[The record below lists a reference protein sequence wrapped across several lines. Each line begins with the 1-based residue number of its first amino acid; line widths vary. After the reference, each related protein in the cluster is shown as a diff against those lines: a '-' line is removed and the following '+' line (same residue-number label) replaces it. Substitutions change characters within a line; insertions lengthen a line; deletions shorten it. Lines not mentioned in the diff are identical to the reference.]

1 MKLSRFLI
9 IAIAASTSFL
19 TACTSEEEETSARH
33 ELVFQ
38 LGMGNAE
45 TRATPEG
52 TWTVGDYIAI
62 KVGNTVKKYKI
73 TSTDGKAEGID
84 ADNKFYWED
93 FNESTIKVTAW
104 SFGSDYYETVPDI
117 ITVKT
122 DQSSDEGYTSSDF
135 LYAQET
141 TITKGESPNLTFYH
155 QMSYLGFLIN
165 IDEPVEISS
174 VVFGEDPDW
183 VEGTC
188 YIKANYSEPTE
199 DAATGAIP
207 RFGTFEVDYDDEDNM
222 GSIIAHKGDEDE
234 RGQLYSVIL
243 VPFEFYESLPV
254 IINLGDGTKFS
265 FMLGMDVMSPQ
276 CQAGTSQFYIINI
289 RNKKLSVSST
299 TGQTVSAANW
309 KEKV

>member
-52 TWTVGDYIAI
+52 TWTVDDYIAI

-73 TSTDGKAEGID
+73 TSPDGKAKGID
-84 ADNKFYWED
+84 TDNTFYWED
-93 FNESTIKVTAW
+93 FDESTIKVTAW

-122 DQSSDEGYTSSDF
+122 DQSSDKDYTSSDF
-135 LYAQET
+135 LYAKET
-141 TITKGESPNLTFYH
+141 TITKGETPSLTFYH

-165 IDEPVEISS
+165 LDEPVEINS
-174 VVFGEDPDW
+174 VVFGEEPEWND
-183 VEGTC
+183 EMC

-199 DAATGAIP
+199 DATGAIP
-207 RFGTFEVDYDDEDNM
+207 NIGTFDVDYDDEDNL

-243 VPFEFYESLPV
+243 VPFEYYESIPV
-254 IINLGDGTKFS
+254 IIHLEGGIKFS
-265 FMLGMDVMSPQ
+265 FWLGMDVASPQ
-276 CQAGTSQFYIINI
+276 CQAGASQFYIINI
-289 RNKKLSVSST
+289 RNKKLSVSSA
-299 TGQTVSAANW
+299 TGQAVSAANW
-309 KEKV
+309 EEQV